1 MKLFKSSILAM
12 LALAAVAITSCDG
25 GNDVDYTD
33 GVQGSGS
40 FFPTTK
46 ASYTLDR
53 NETSFTIPVARQSA
67 NDPSTVEIVP
77 NDTTGF
83 FGIPTSVTFDGE
95 SLTADLTITYDPA
108 QLEYDKAYGVDLII
122 KNGNIYGNTNYSFT
136 VVLPGPWKNLGKGL
150 YTDELMIGIYNVEQ
164 LTYDVTVE
172 ESELNPGLYR
182 IVNPYGVGVYPY
194 TEEGDMID
202 GYGPEKP
209 YYMYIHAEKDDQV
222 YFERFSVHMIFS
234 DDVGELSFTC
244 RAAEL
249 LTNPAN
255 TIEAIAKAGY
265 CGNNRD
271 GVIYLPT
278 DTYFQ
283 GTNKYNDGWYGP
295 LGTTGGRLVL
305 PGVEITDYSAEISY
319 TGRFTDVNEQTF
331 IMADVTLGDDVV
343 SARVAAAQTTD
354 VAALQEAI
362 ENDEIEYVE
371 ISKSGE
377 VKIPVAESG
386 RYTVMVVTYAKG
398 EVQEVAST
406 TVDVSLGGNEWENIG
421 NAYILD
427 GWMMSAGSLKDNY
440 DEYVWMCPIERST
453 KRAGIYRLIQ
463 PYGPDSPMGNF
474 ALPGIYNIEINAED
488 PGNVFIEPQST
499 GNSWYSNGV
508 MIILSRGYITPNL
521 KPEYRGVFED
531 GTFYFPAQTCLFCFD
546 KYDEEGLYMTQNEG
560 IFQIDYASGTAA
572 KFKAIKGSKKVG
584 SAKQRMNATP
594 YDASRSMR
602 RINFQ
607 RVF

>member
-83 FGIPTSVTFDGE
+83 FGIPTSVTFNGE

-136 VVLPGPWKNLGKGL
+136 VVLPGPWKTLGKGL

-194 TEEGDMID
+194 TEAGDMID

-305 PGVEITDYSAEISY
+305 PGIELTDYSAEISY

-362 ENDEIEYVE
+362 ENDEIEYIE
-371 ISKSGE
+371 ISQSGE

-386 RYTVMVVTYAKG
+386 RYTVMVVTYANG

-406 TVDVSLGGNEWENIG
+406 TVEISLGGNEWEKIG

-453 KRAGIYRLIQ
+453 KRAGIYRLVQ

-499 GNSWYSNGV
+499 GNGWYSNGV

-560 IFQIDYASGTAA
+560 IFQIDYASGTSA

-602 RINFQ
+602 RIDFQ
-607 RVF
+607 SAF

>member
-1 MKLFKSSILAM
+1 MF
-12 LALAAVAITSCDG
+12 ALSAVAFTSCDG
-25 GNDVDYTD
+25 GSDVGYDE
-33 GVQGSGS
+33 GVQGVGS
-40 FFPTTK
+40 YFPDSNE
-46 ASYTLDR
+46 SYILDR
-53 NETSFTIPVARQSA
+53 EETSFTITVARASA
-67 NDPSTVEIVP
+67 SSPSTTEIIVSDPS
-77 NDTTGF
+77 GL
-83 FGIPTSVTFDGE
+83 FGIPTSVTFAGE
-95 SLTADLTITYDPA
+95 SLTTDLVITYDPA
-108 QLEYDKAYGVDLII
+108 QLEYDYKYNIDLLIED
-122 KNGNIYGNTNYSFT
+122 GDIYGNTNYSFSVT
-136 VVLPGPWKNLGKGL
+136 LPGPWKTLGKGL

-194 TEEGDMID
+194 TEAGDMID
-202 GYGPEKP
+202 GYGPQKP

-222 YFERFSVHMIFS
+222 YFESFSVHMIYS
-234 DDVGELSFTC
+234 TDVGELSFTC

-249 LTNPAN
+249 LNAGN

-271 GVIYLPT
+271 GIIYLPT
-278 DTYFQ
+278 DTYFR
-283 GTNKYNDGWYGP
+283 GTLDYNDGWYGP
-295 LGTTGGRLVL
+295 MGTTGGRLVL
-305 PGVEITDYSAEISY
+305 PGVVLTDYSAEISY
-319 TGRFTDVNEQTF
+319 TGRFTDVNEQTV

-362 ENDEIEYVE
+362 ENDEIEYIE
-371 ISKSGE
+371 ISQSGE

-398 EVQEVAST
+398 EGQEVAST
-406 TVDVSLGGNEWENIG
+406 TVEISLGGNEWEKIG

-453 KRAGIYRLIQ
+453 KRAGIYRLVQ

-499 GNSWYSNGV
+499 GNGWYSNGV

-594 YDASRSMR
+594 YDASRSVR
-602 RINFQ
+602 RIDFQ